1 MSLTRRAVIG
11 LASLVATSVAAGLIG
26 APFAAA
32 TGSSPDASAPALGS
46 GQDTSRAEARAALAA
61 AQALFGP
68 TAMSARAAKPVDDA
82 TLVLRDLALA
92 APALGPSG
100 RRAAHQ
106 ILARPSDPSSNDSW
120 GRRSDLKLCNAR
132 LCVRWTKKG
141 VNAPPR
147 ADSDR
152 DGVPNQV
159 ERTLAVANEVWSTE
173 VGALHYRRPLTDQ
186 RASFDNKDRRFDIYL
201 AALGRGLYGYCAPDD
216 SRMKRSST
224 YRFFDVAAYC
234 VLDDDYARFDFP
246 SGTPLSNLR
255 VTAAHE
261 FQHAVQFGYDVSE
274 DAWVMESTA
283 TWMEDQVYDAS
294 NDNRQYLT
302 YSQLN
307 RPNQSLDLGKAYNWY
322 GNWIFFR
329 WLSERYGP
337 SVVRQVW
344 RRLDAS
350 PGGADDY
357 STLGIA
363 TALAGRGVPFDDA
376 YARFTADN
384 QSPSKAYE
392 EGAAYDAGPAM
403 EFVLSDAAPNSGVIT
418 KTLDHLT
425 SAAVRFVPEAG
436 VGATTLKL
444 TIDVPDPVSGG
455 RAVLIQT
462 STAGDVTRAVQ
473 DVLADGSLTLTSIP
487 FDPADVASV
496 TVVLVNAGAKV
507 KERTCF
513 RYQTLYSCGG
523 AVSSSDGGAASVRG
537 QLG

>member
-1 MSLTRRAVIG
+1 MSLTRRAAIG
-11 LASLVATSVAAGLIG
+11 LASLVATSVAAGLLG
-26 APFAAA
+26 APLAAA
-32 TGSSPDASAPALGS
+32 TGSSPDAKALTLGS
-46 GQDTSRAEARAALAA
+46 GGDPTRAQAQATLAA

-68 TAMSARAAKPVDDA
+68 TPMSARSAEPADDA
-82 TLVLRDLALA
+82 TLVMRDLARA
-92 APALGPSG
+92 VPALGPAG
-100 RRAAHQ
+100 RRAAHEL
-106 ILARPSDPSSNDSW
+106 LARPSDPTSNDSW
-120 GRRSDLKLCNAR
+120 GRRSTLKLCNAR
-132 LCVRWTKKG
+132 LCVRWTNKG

-147 ADSDR
+147 ADTDR

-186 RASFDNKDRRFDIYL
+186 RASFDSKDRRFDIYL
-201 AALGRGLYGYCAPDD
+201 AALSRGLYGYCAPDD

-224 YRFFDVAAYC
+224 YRYYDVAAYC

-246 SGTPLSNLR
+246 SGTPLSNLQ

-261 FQHAVQFGYDVSE
+261 FQHAIQFGYDVSE
-274 DAWVMESTA
+274 DAWIMESTA
-283 TWMEDQVYDAS
+283 TWMEDQVYDGS

-307 RPNQSLDLGKAYNWY
+307 RPNQSLDLGKAFNWY

-329 WLSERYGP
+329 WLSEHYGP

-344 RRLDAS
+344 GHLDAS
-350 PGGADDY
+350 PTGTDDY

-363 TALAGRGVPFDDA
+363 NALTDRGVAFGDA

-384 QSPSKAYE
+384 QSPSAWYE

-403 EFVLSDAAPNSGVIT
+403 EFGLSNADPDSGLVT

-425 SAAVRFVPEAG
+425 SAAVRFVPGPG
-436 VGATTLKL
+436 VGAATLDL
-444 TIDVPDPVSGG
+444 TIDVPDPASGG
-455 RAVLIQT
+455 RAVLIET
-462 STAGDVTRAVQ
+462 SKDGTVTSDVQAV
-473 DVLADGSLTLTSIP
+473 APDGSLTLTAIP

-496 TVVLVNAGAKV
+496 TVVLVNAGARV
-507 KERTCF
+507 KGSTCF
-513 RYQTLYSCGG
+513 RYQTLYACGG
-523 AVSSSDGGAASVRG
+523 AVSLSDGGAASVRG